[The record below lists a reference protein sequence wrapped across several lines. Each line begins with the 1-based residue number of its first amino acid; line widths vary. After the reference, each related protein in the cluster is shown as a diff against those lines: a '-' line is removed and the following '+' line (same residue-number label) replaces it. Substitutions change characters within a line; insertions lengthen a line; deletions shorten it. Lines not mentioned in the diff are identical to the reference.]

1 MWAGGNGIILYST
14 NLLSCLYKKYNM
26 SDNKYIS
33 WTSFCQAMNSIA
45 YWLVQNKKKYK
56 KRDHYQILTL
66 KGNCK
71 DIEKKAKKLGNDK
84 LVSMYT
90 MALIKDNKSLD
101 FLPNYVT
108 LKNGEKIDKAEYVD
122 MAIRTEAYIRAN
134 KRLPAIVYRMSKL
147 PDYKDSTMKLFIKT
161 FNFKG
166 NTIDEALAILAKKKL
181 YSKYFDS
188 QKTDKKTINDA
199 KTGKGSN
206 CVDWGQVYYRIA
218 KSLGYDVQFVH
229 VKCRVSG
236 TGHIRLR
243 LRHKKHTGG
252 NWINRDPAAVA
263 DTTSGNVR
271 SIWCEDGNVIA
282 IDPSWI
288 FTDLYST

>member
-1 MWAGGNGIILYST
+1 
-14 NLLSCLYKKYNM
+14 M
-26 SDNKYIS
+26 SDNKKDNIG

-56 KRDHYQILTL
+56 KRDYYQILTL
-66 KGNCK
+66 KGSCK
-71 DIEKKAKKLGNDK
+71 DIEKKAKKLGCDK
-84 LVSMYT
+84 LVAMYV
-90 MALIKDNKSLD
+90 MAVIKDNKSLD

-108 LKNGEKIDKAEYVD
+108 LKDGTQIDKAEYVD
-122 MAIRTEAYIRAN
+122 MAIRTEAYIKAN
-134 KRLPAIVYRMSKL
+134 G
-147 PDYKDSTMKLFIKT
+147 
-161 FNFKG
+161 NFKG
-166 NTIDEALAILAKKKL
+166 NTIDEALAVIAKIKL
-181 YSKYFDS
+181 YLKYFDS

-199 KTGKGSN
+199 SQGKGSN

-243 LRHKKHTGG
+243 LKHKKHTGG

-271 SIWCEDGNVIA
+271 ALWCEDGYLIA
-282 IDPSWI
+282 YDPSWI
-288 FTDLYST
+288 FTDLYSS

>member
-1 MWAGGNGIILYST
+1 
-14 NLLSCLYKKYNM
+14 M

-33 WTSFCQAMNSIA
+33 WTSFCQGMNSIA
-45 YWLVQNKKKYK
+45 FWLIQNKKNYK
-56 KRDHYQILTL
+56 KRDYYQILTL
-66 KGNCK
+66 KGSCK

-84 LVSMYT
+84 LVAMYT

-108 LKNGEKIDKAEYVD
+108 LKDGTRIDKAEYVD
-122 MAIRTEAYIRAN
+122 MAIRTEAYITAN
-134 KRLPAIVYRMSKL
+134 KRLPAIVYRMSTL
-147 PDYKDSTMKLFIKT
+147 PDYKDSTMKLFINT

-166 NTIDEALAILAKKKL
+166 NTIDEDLAIIAKKKL

-199 KTGKGSN
+199 KAGKGSN

-218 KSLGYDVQFVH
+218 KSLGYEVQFVH

-243 LRHKKHTGG
+243 LKHKKHTGG

-271 SIWCEDGNVIA
+271 SIWCEDGYLIA
-282 IDPSWI
+282 YDPSWI
-288 FTDLYST
+288 FTDLYSS

>member
-90 MALIKDNKSLD
+90 MAAIKDNKSLD

-108 LKNGEKIDKAEYVD
+108 LKNKEQIDKAEYVD
-122 MAIRTEAYIRAN
+122 MAIRTESYIRAN
-134 KRLPAIVYRMSKL
+134 GRLPAIVYRKSTL
-147 PDYKDSTMKLFIKT
+147 PDYIDSTMKLFIKT
-161 FNFKG
+161 YTFKG
-166 NTIDEALAILAKKKL
+166 TSIDEALAVIAKKKL

-188 QKTDKKTINDA
+188 QKTDKKTITDA
-199 KTGKGSN
+199 KAGKGSN

-229 VKCRVSG
+229 VRCRVSG

-288 FTDLYST
+288 FTDLYSS

>member
-1 MWAGGNGIILYST
+1 
-14 NLLSCLYKKYNM
+14 M
-26 SDNKYIS
+26 SDNKKDNIS
-33 WTSFCQAMNSIA
+33 WTSFCQAMNSIC
-45 YWLVQNKKKYK
+45 YWLIHNKKKYK
-56 KRDHYQILTL
+56 KRDFYQILTL
-66 KGNCK
+66 KGSCT
-71 DIEKKAKKLGNDK
+71 DIEKKARKLGN
-84 LVSMYT
+84 
-90 MALIKDNKSLD
+90 IKDNKSLD

-108 LKNGEKIDKAEYVD
+108 LKDGTKIDKAEYVD
-122 MAIRTEAYIRAN
+122 MAIRTESYIRAN

-147 PDYKDSTMKLFIKT
+147 PDYNDSTMRLFIKT

-188 QKTDKKTINDA
+188 QKTDKKTITDA
-199 KTGKGSN
+199 KAGKGSN

-243 LRHKKHTGG
+243 LKHKKHTGG

-271 SIWCEDGNVIA
+271 AIWCEDGNVIA

-288 FTDLYST
+288 FTDLYSS

>member
-1 MWAGGNGIILYST
+1 
-14 NLLSCLYKKYNM
+14 M

-45 YWLVQNKKKYK
+45 YWLLQNQKKYK

-71 DIEKKAKKLGNDK
+71 EIEKKAKKLGNDK

-90 MALIKDNKSLD
+90 MALIKDNTSLN

-108 LKNGEKIDKAEYVD
+108 LKNGTQIDKAEYVD

-147 PDYKDSTMKLFIKT
+147 PDYNDSTMKLFIKT

-166 NTIDEALAILAKKKL
+166 NTIDEALAIIAKKEL
-181 YSKYFDS
+181 YSKYFE
-188 QKTDKKTINDA
+188 
-199 KTGKGSN
+199 
-206 CVDWGQVYYRIA
+206 VYYRIA

-243 LRHKKHTGG
+243 LRHEKHTGG

-271 SIWCEDGNVIA
+271 SLWCEDGYLIA
-282 IDPSWI
+282 YDPSWI
-288 FTDLYST
+288 FTDLYSS

>member
-1 MWAGGNGIILYST
+1 
-14 NLLSCLYKKYNM
+14 
-26 SDNKYIS
+26 
-33 WTSFCQAMNSIA
+33 MNSIA
-45 YWLVQNKKKYK
+45 YWLVQNQKKYK

-71 DIEKKAKKLGNDK
+71 DIEKKAKKLGNNK
-84 LVSMYT
+84 LVAMYA
-90 MALIKDNKSLD
+90 MAAIKDNKSLD
-101 FLPNYVT
+101 FFPNYVL
-108 LKNGEKIDKAEYVD
+108 LKNGTQIDKAEYVD

-134 KRLPAIVYRMSKL
+134 ARLPAIVYRKSTL
-147 PDYKDSTMKLFIKT
+147 PDYNDSTMKLFIKT
-161 FNFKG
+161 YTFKG
-166 NTIDEALAILAKKKL
+166 NTIDEALAVIANRKL
-181 YSKYFDS
+181 YNKYFDS
-188 QKTDKKTINDA
+188 QKTDRKTITDSSH
-199 KTGKGSN
+199 GKGSN

-282 IDPSWI
+282 HVPLLDFYRFVQQLTFNVNSLI
-288 FTDLYST
+288 FSLFHA